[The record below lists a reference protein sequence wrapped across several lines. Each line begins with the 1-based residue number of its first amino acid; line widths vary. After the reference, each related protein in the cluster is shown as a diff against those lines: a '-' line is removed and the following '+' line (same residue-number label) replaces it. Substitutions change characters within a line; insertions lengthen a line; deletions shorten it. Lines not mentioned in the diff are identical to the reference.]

1 MSLER
6 LMNCVLHSDVPQRP
20 SEISA
25 VRWAAMIK
33 MAETRYRERVKS
45 FLKKW

>member
-6 LMNCVLHSDVPQRP
+6 LMNLYFRKSVPARP

-25 VRWAAMIK
+25 PRWAGMVK